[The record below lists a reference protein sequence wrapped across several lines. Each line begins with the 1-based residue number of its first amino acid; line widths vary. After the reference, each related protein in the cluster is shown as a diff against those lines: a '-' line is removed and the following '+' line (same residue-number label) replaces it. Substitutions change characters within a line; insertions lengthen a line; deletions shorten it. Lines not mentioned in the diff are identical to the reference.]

1 MKKGL
6 QHAELADR
14 QLRVNQVPVDAC
26 CNRFRRPHELG
37 ADAQPI
43 PGSDRVVFTL
53 SPGHGRMEHAGHI
66 AIVTG
71 AAGPNASAALR
82 LSLGWATTAQEIQ
95 QTELNVPANIANL
108 EDAYK
113 AFAGTA
119 KTAETAISD
128 PVIHAVPTYL
138 EILQNDNSTQKIPLT
153 SFSKMTA
160 TDAQTSIVLTSGALN
175 FATDDIRKMVLSD
188 GTASVPTVL
197 AKAELSLY
205 PNPATSYIVLHRPE
219 AGQGTISIYSIA
231 GQQVLTLEAGAQDMT
246 IDVSALPQG
255 VYIVKSGIHVA
266 KFSKK

>member
-1 MKKGL
+1 MP
-6 QHAELADR
+6 AYNYFAFLA
-14 QLRVNQVPVDAC
+14 
-26 CNRFRRPHELG
+26 
-37 ADAQPI
+37 
-43 PGSDRVVFTL
+43 T
-53 SPGHGRMEHAGHI
+53 
-66 AIVTG
+66 
-71 AAGPNASAALR
+71 
-82 LSLGWATTAQEIQ
+82 
-95 QTELNVPANIANL
+95 NIANL
-108 EDAYK
+108 EAAYK